1 MTAHMQHGNKT
12 KENTMNNYSN
22 DMFLVNIDAFKKLM
36 NETISERIDELT
48 EAKSFDIEDYRG
60 DIETMISEY
69 INYNVTV
76 TIEG

>member
-1 MTAHMQHGNKT
+1 METLEQMDRNEAALLRALRAVIHT
-12 KENTMNNYSN
+12 EINTRL
-22 DMFLVNIDAFKKLM
+22 DQ
-36 NETISERIDELT
+36 LT
-48 EAKSFDIEDYRG
+48 ESNSFDIEDYRG

>member
-1 MTAHMQHGNKT
+1 M
-12 KENTMNNYSN
+12 ENRNE
-22 DMFLVNIDAFKKLM
+22 DAMMRALRAIIHT
-36 NETISERIDELT
+36 EISERIDQIT
-48 EAKSFDIEDYRG
+48 ETKRFDIEDYRG

>member
-1 MTAHMQHGNKT
+1 M
-12 KENTMNNYSN
+12 ENRNE
-22 DMFLVNIDAFKKLM
+22 DAMMRALRAIIHT
-36 NETISERIDELT
+36 EISERIDQIT
-48 EAKSFDIEDYRG
+48 EAKSFDIEEYRG

>member
-12 KENTMNNYSN
+12 KENTMDNRNE
-22 DMFLVNIDAFKKLM
+22 DAMLRGLRAIIHT
-36 NETISERIDELT
+36 EISDRIDQIT

-69 INYNVTV
+69 INYNVSITL
-76 TIEG
+76 EA

>member
-1 MTAHMQHGNKT
+1 MAK
-12 KENTMNNYSN
+12 YSN
-22 DMFLVNIDAFKKLM
+22 DMFLVNVDALKILI
-36 NETISERIDELT
+36 NDVISERIDVLT
-48 EAKSFDIEDYRG
+48 EAKSFDIEDYRN

>member
-1 MTAHMQHGNKT
+1 MDNS
-12 KENTMNNYSN
+12 NNYN
-22 DMFLVNIDAFKKLM
+22 ALVRVLRAIIHAEIN
-36 NETISERIDELT
+36 ERIDQIT
-48 EAKSFDIEDYRG
+48 EAKQFEIEDYRG